1 MESQMREIQI
11 LVPPVAVLRNGEL
24 YEAGMTRYFLWMAGH
39 GISGLF
45 LNGSTGEFTILS
57 DEQKVETVR
66 IARRAVESK
75 MFLIAGAIA
84 GSPELV
90 CGLAARYKE
99 AGADAVAVCPP
110 PFFRHGQP
118 GIIRFMREVADRS
131 VLPVYLYDIPA
142 FTSPMS
148 FDTIVQLSSHR
159 NICGLKDSSR
169 DFARFEGL
177 LSTIKAQRPEF
188 RIYTGSEELLLVSL
202 VMGADGATV
211 ATGGIE
217 PDRIMEIVRAWR
229 AGDLNRARQVQS
241 ELLPLIRSWFAED
254 FPEGFRKAVAAKGF
268 L

>member
-1 MESQMREIQI
+1 
-11 LVPPVAVLRNGEL
+11 
-24 YEAGMTRYFLWMAGH
+24 
-39 GISGLF
+39 
-45 LNGSTGEFTILS
+45 
-57 DEQKVETVR
+57 
-66 IARRAVESK
+66 

-148 FDTIVQLSSHR
+148 FDTIVELSSHR

-177 LSTIKAQRPEF
+177 LSTIKPQRPEF

-211 ATGGIE
+211 AAMIAAFGSRRPLSWSEICALPTAFTLSYLRRTQREYVNIKKPRLSTVLSGTPNQIVNLMTSVENGLFSRFLFYYLDKKLEWIDVFDEGDGE
-217 PDRIMEIVRAWR
+217 PLDEYFEKLGQQYLAFYHT
-229 AGDLNRARQVQS
+229 LQ
-241 ELLPLIRSWFAED
+241 ELSPIKFQMTKE
-254 FPEGFRKAVAAKGF
+254 
-268 L
+268 